1 MLYVRC
7 LSIET
12 FFAGKNLKQNVH
24 FLFFVLADVTMCARV
39 IVVYTGNLSPIRNE
53 SHSWAIFGGK
63 TREHL
68 SLESHTF
75 WVAGQGRLGG

>member
-1 MLYVRC
+1 
-7 LSIET
+7 
-12 FFAGKNLKQNVH
+12 
-24 FLFFVLADVTMCARV
+24 MCARV

-68 SLESHTF
+68 SRVTHILGR
-75 WVAGQGRLGG
+75 WAGPIGRIVKDELIRRREIVMDDII